1 MKVELSQFLYAYVS
15 SAEEQEKGSF
25 ITYVVNTNTQNG
37 KLSFKFWNLKNKNDF
52 PKAGDFLKIKVL
64 NLDEA
69 AAELQTYK
77 TLSLDSTSKNKPYWC
92 EHIFINQEDVP
103 SEIIGIIFKE
113 LGYLEE
119 DEIANIIKK
128 EGQVEVPEDK
138 SNRFNVIF
146 QKMMSVRW
154 YITFITM
161 ITLLAIL
168 CGIVLS
174 IMVKATMA
182 QEWKEILLL
191 ILGAFIGSY
200 NRVID
205 FWFNNSQRDQIML
218 QKIDEEDDPPG
229 TPKSETLTVSPAQ
242 DAIEVKMPEPIPVKS
257 KESTDE
263 SK

>member
-1 MKVELSQFLYAYVS
+1 MSVKEALA
-15 SAEEQEKGSF
+15 
-25 ITYVVNTNTQNG
+25 
-37 KLSFKFWNLKNKNDF
+37 NL
-52 PKAGDFLKIKVL
+52 IKR
-64 NLDEA
+64 
-69 AAELQTYK
+69 
-77 TLSLDSTSKNKPYWC
+77 
-92 EHIFINQEDVP
+92 
-103 SEIIGIIFKE
+103 
-113 LGYLEE
+113 
-119 DEIANIIKK
+119 
-128 EGQVEVPEDK
+128 EGQVDIPQDK
-138 SNRFNVIF
+138 TNRFNIIF

-174 IMVKATMA
+174 IMVKADMA

-229 TPKSETLTVSPAQ
+229 TPKSDTLMVSPAQ
-242 DAIEVKMPEPIPVKS
+242 DAVEVKMPEPLPVKS
-257 KESTDE
+257 KELQDE

>member
-1 MKVELSQFLYAYVS
+1 MKEAL
-15 SAEEQEKGSF
+15 E
-25 ITYVVNTNTQNG
+25 
-37 KLSFKFWNLKNKNDF
+37 NL
-52 PKAGDFLKIKVL
+52 
-64 NLDEA
+64 
-69 AAELQTYK
+69 
-77 TLSLDSTSKNKPYWC
+77 
-92 EHIFINQEDVP
+92 
-103 SEIIGIIFKE
+103 
-113 LGYLEE
+113 
-119 DEIANIIKK
+119 IKK
-128 EGQVEVPEDK
+128 EGQVEIPQEK
-138 SNRFNVIF
+138 TNRFNVIF

-161 ITLLAIL
+161 VTLLAIL

-229 TPKSETLTVSPAQ
+229 TSKSDTLMVSPAQ
-242 DAIEVKMPEPIPVKS
+242 DAIEIKMPEPLPVKD
-257 KESTDE
+257 KEED
-263 SK
+263 K

>member
-1 MKVELSQFLYAYVS
+1 MSVKDQI
-15 SAEEQEKGSF
+15 EKA
-25 ITYVVNTNTQNG
+25 I
-37 KLSFKFWNLKNKNDF
+37 KNE
-52 PKAGDFLKIKVL
+52 AGV
-64 NLDEA
+64 
-69 AAELQTYK
+69 Q
-77 TLSLDSTSKNKPYWC
+77 
-92 EHIFINQEDVP
+92 VP
-103 SEIIGIIFKE
+103 
-113 LGYLEE
+113 
-119 DEIANIIKK
+119 
-128 EGQVEVPEDK
+128 QDK

-168 CGIVLS
+168 IGVVFS
-174 IMVKATMA
+174 ILLKATME

-229 TPKSETLTVSPAQ
+229 TPKSDTLLVSPAQ
-242 DAIEVKMPEPIPVKS
+242 DAVEVKLPDPIPTDVK
-257 KESTDE
+257 KED
-263 SK
+263 

>member
-1 MKVELSQFLYAYVS
+1 MGMKEVIA
-15 SAEEQEKGSF
+15 SALKEE
-25 ITYVVNTNTQNG
+25 G
-37 KLSFKFWNLKNKNDF
+37 KVDI
-52 PKAGDFLKIKVL
+52 PQDKA
-64 NLDEA
+64 
-69 AAELQTYK
+69 
-77 TLSLDSTSKNKPYWC
+77 
-92 EHIFINQEDVP
+92 
-103 SEIIGIIFKE
+103 
-113 LGYLEE
+113 
-119 DEIANIIKK
+119 
-128 EGQVEVPEDK
+128 
-138 SNRFNVIF
+138 NRFNIIF

-161 ITLLAIL
+161 VTLLAIL

-229 TPKSETLTVSPAQ
+229 TPKSDKLMVSPAQ
-242 DAIEVKMPEPIPVKS
+242 DAIEVKMPEPVPTKP
-257 KESTDE
+257 KESTSE

>member
-1 MKVELSQFLYAYVS
+1 MSMKEA
-15 SAEEQEKGSF
+15 
-25 ITYVVNTNTQNG
+25 IT
-37 KLSFKFWNLKNKNDF
+37 NL
-52 PKAGDFLKIKVL
+52 
-64 NLDEA
+64 
-69 AAELQTYK
+69 
-77 TLSLDSTSKNKPYWC
+77 
-92 EHIFINQEDVP
+92 
-103 SEIIGIIFKE
+103 
-113 LGYLEE
+113 
-119 DEIANIIKK
+119 IKK

-138 SNRFNVIF
+138 QNRFNVIF

-174 IMVKATMA
+174 IMVKASME

-229 TPKSETLTVSPAQ
+229 TPKSDTLMVSPAQ
-242 DAIEVKMPEPIPVKS
+242 DAIEVKMPDPIPVKP
-257 KESTDE
+257 KEE
-263 SK
+263 

>member
-1 MKVELSQFLYAYVS
+1 MGMKEVIAKALK
-15 SAEEQEKGSF
+15 EEGS
-25 ITYVVNTNTQNG
+25 VQ
-37 KLSFKFWNLKNKNDF
+37 
-52 PKAGDFLKIKVL
+52 
-64 NLDEA
+64 
-69 AAELQTYK
+69 
-77 TLSLDSTSKNKPYWC
+77 
-92 EHIFINQEDVP
+92 
-103 SEIIGIIFKE
+103 
-113 LGYLEE
+113 
-119 DEIANIIKK
+119 
-128 EGQVEVPEDK
+128 VPEDK
-138 SNRFNVIF
+138 QNRFNIIF

-229 TPKSETLTVSPAQ
+229 TPKSDTLTVSPAQ
-242 DAIEVKMPEPIPVKS
+242 DAIEVKMPEPLPTEAK
-257 KESTDE
+257 KED
-263 SK
+263 K

>member
-1 MKVELSQFLYAYVS
+1 MGMKEVITKALK
-15 SAEEQEKGSF
+15 EE
-25 ITYVVNTNTQNG
+25 G
-37 KLSFKFWNLKNKNDF
+37 KVDI
-52 PKAGDFLKIKVL
+52 PQDKA
-64 NLDEA
+64 
-69 AAELQTYK
+69 
-77 TLSLDSTSKNKPYWC
+77 
-92 EHIFINQEDVP
+92 
-103 SEIIGIIFKE
+103 
-113 LGYLEE
+113 
-119 DEIANIIKK
+119 
-128 EGQVEVPEDK
+128 
-138 SNRFNVIF
+138 NRFNIIF

-229 TPKSETLTVSPAQ
+229 TPKSDTLMVSPAQ
-242 DAIEVKMPEPIPVKS
+242 DEIKIDLPVEVKPQDPP
-257 KESTDE
+257 KEE
-263 SK
+263 K

>member
-1 MKVELSQFLYAYVS
+1 MGMKEVIT
-15 SAEEQEKGSF
+15 SALKEE
-25 ITYVVNTNTQNG
+25 G
-37 KLSFKFWNLKNKNDF
+37 KVDI
-52 PKAGDFLKIKVL
+52 PQDKA
-64 NLDEA
+64 
-69 AAELQTYK
+69 
-77 TLSLDSTSKNKPYWC
+77 
-92 EHIFINQEDVP
+92 
-103 SEIIGIIFKE
+103 
-113 LGYLEE
+113 
-119 DEIANIIKK
+119 
-128 EGQVEVPEDK
+128 
-138 SNRFNVIF
+138 NRFNIIF

-174 IMVKATMA
+174 IMLKATME

-229 TPKSETLTVSPAQ
+229 SPKSDTLIVSPAQ
-242 DAIEVKMPEPIPVKS
+242 DAIEVKMPEPVPVKS
-257 KESTDE
+257 KEPKDE
-263 SK
+263 DK

>member
-1 MKVELSQFLYAYVS
+1 MGMKEVITKALK
-15 SAEEQEKGSF
+15 EE
-25 ITYVVNTNTQNG
+25 G
-37 KLSFKFWNLKNKNDF
+37 KVDIPQDN
-52 PKAGDFLKIKVL
+52 A
-64 NLDEA
+64 
-69 AAELQTYK
+69 
-77 TLSLDSTSKNKPYWC
+77 
-92 EHIFINQEDVP
+92 
-103 SEIIGIIFKE
+103 
-113 LGYLEE
+113 
-119 DEIANIIKK
+119 
-128 EGQVEVPEDK
+128 
-138 SNRFNVIF
+138 NRFNIIF

-161 ITLLAIL
+161 VTLLAIL

-229 TPKSETLTVSPAQ
+229 TPKSDTLMVSPAQ
-242 DAIEVKMPEPIPVKS
+242 DEIKIDLPMEVKPQDPP
-257 KESTDE
+257 KEE
-263 SK
+263 K

>member
-1 MKVELSQFLYAYVS
+1 MSMKEVITKALK
-15 SAEEQEKGSF
+15 EE
-25 ITYVVNTNTQNG
+25 G
-37 KLSFKFWNLKNKNDF
+37 KVDI
-52 PKAGDFLKIKVL
+52 PQDKA
-64 NLDEA
+64 
-69 AAELQTYK
+69 
-77 TLSLDSTSKNKPYWC
+77 
-92 EHIFINQEDVP
+92 
-103 SEIIGIIFKE
+103 
-113 LGYLEE
+113 
-119 DEIANIIKK
+119 
-128 EGQVEVPEDK
+128 
-138 SNRFNVIF
+138 NRFNIIF

-229 TPKSETLTVSPAQ
+229 SPKSDTLMVSPAQ
-242 DAIEVKMPEPIPVKS
+242 DEIKIDLPMEVKPQDPP
-257 KESTDE
+257 KEE
-263 SK
+263 K